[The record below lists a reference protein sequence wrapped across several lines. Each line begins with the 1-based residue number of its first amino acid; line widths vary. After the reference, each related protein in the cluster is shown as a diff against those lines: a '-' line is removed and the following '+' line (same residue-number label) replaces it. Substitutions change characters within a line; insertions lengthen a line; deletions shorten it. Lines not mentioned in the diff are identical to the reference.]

1 MDIEECKAVPLI
13 SGGLFLKIAKMV
25 INVKKERIKLQMQD
39 EVVVMDLWKN
49 LKQPKPQWTLFWNKN
64 KEKVRQHM
72 FSKKILLS
80 TIKKS

>member
-49 LKQPKPQWTLFWNKN
+49 LKQPKPQWTLF
-64 KEKVRQHM
+64 
-72 FSKKILLS
+72 
-80 TIKKS
+80 